1 MHPSSLGNRRS
12 VGQTDRAGSPCRV
25 HVSSGYR
32 TPARILIICRDLM
45 RELTETGIPGR
56 RQTCQGVQTGRAQQ
70 AISATGELSCPLAPS
85 WPKIYGYGRPF
96 RTGQ

>member
-1 MHPSSLGNRRS
+1 
-12 VGQTDRAGSPCRV
+12 
-25 HVSSGYR
+25 
-32 TPARILIICRDLM
+32 M
-45 RELTETGIPGR
+45 RELTETGTLGR
-56 RQTCQGVQTGRAQQ
+56 RQRCQGVQTGRAQQ